1 MNISHSNKNL
11 LEKSQR
17 FWFNNYDG
25 NYPLDLRYFKSQKL
39 YLKTEIYDII
49 LDRIKYYIFI
59 IGKNKFDRCDGYEV
73 FHTPNLNCRNS

>member
-25 NYPLDLRYFKSQKL
+25 IYPLDFRYCKSQKL
-39 YLKTEIYDII
+39 YLKTEICDTII
-49 LDRIKYYIFI
+49 DRIKYYIFI
-59 IGKNKFDRCDGYEV
+59 IGKNKFI
-73 FHTPNLNCRNS
+73 